1 MFSLIDMLIQAYYC
15 TSQPFKS
22 DEAFTLFAL
31 GRAIELQHKR
41 ASMLTSVY
49 STEDIMSVDR
59 SLETYL
65 SIGRICPNFWRYIA
79 LPAIKCD

>member
-1 MFSLIDMLIQAYYC
+1 MLIQAYYC
-15 TSQPFKS
+15 TNQPFKT
-22 DEAFTLFAL
+22 DEAFSLFAL

-41 ASMLTSVY
+41 ASMCDGPY
-49 STEDIMSVDR
+49 STEDMASVDR

-79 LPAIKCD
+79 LPAIKSD